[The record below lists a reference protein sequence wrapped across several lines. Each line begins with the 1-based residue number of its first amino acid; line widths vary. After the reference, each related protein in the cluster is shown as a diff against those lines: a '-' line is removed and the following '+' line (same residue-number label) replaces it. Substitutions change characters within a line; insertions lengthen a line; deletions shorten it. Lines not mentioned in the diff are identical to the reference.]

1 MSVQQRSVTLRI
13 FIASHF
19 IFNWIRRSNQVKR
32 IILILLMSGLSGC
45 GSLNTLSKTDQ
56 TLALNLKRQNTYCES
71 IPRVYSGLAYDFCH
85 LHSNPGGIYLD
96 WVLGFYL
103 IDGVASTL
111 VDTVLLP
118 YSGYRQYRDG
128 NLKIQRASLI
138 GG

>member
-1 MSVQQRSVTLRI
+1 MNKITVT
-13 FIASHF
+13 F
-19 IFNWIRRSNQVKR
+19 
-32 IILILLMSGLSGC
+32 LLLSLSGC
-45 GSLNTLSKTDQ
+45 GSLNTLSKSDQ

-71 IPRVYSGLAYDFCH
+71 MPRVYSGVAYDFCY
-85 LHSNPGGIYLD
+85 LHSNPGGVYLD

-118 YSGYRQYRDG
+118 YSGYKQYRDG
-128 NLKIQRASLI
+128 NLNIQRASYA